1 MSGEVTVSPVAGRSD
16 LAAFIQLPKRL
27 YRGHPGYVAPLDME
41 RGEALSKK
49 TNPFFDHAE
58 VELFLARR
66 DGRVVGRISAQIDRL
81 HQEKYADRTGHFGFL
96 DAEDDPAVFAAL
108 IASAEAWLKAKGM
121 VRAVGPLSLST
132 NEEIG
137 VLVEGFD
144 SLPMLMM
151 PFHLPYNAGHIEATG
166 YTKTRD
172 VIAYHLHKDDYK
184 PLASKRMLER
194 AVAETGVVVRNID
207 MKRFQAEIETVIDI
221 FNDAWAQN
229 WGMVP
234 FTEKEMAAA
243 AKGLKL
249 LIDPKMVV
257 VAEQNGEAA
266 GMMVCLPNLL
276 EAARDLDGKLLPFGL
291 PKLLYRLKT
300 NKVRSGRIPLMG
312 IRRKHHGTVLGATL
326 LPLMFEKLRTRFLER
341 GLERLE
347 MSWILEDN
355 TAMRRVLEGLGG
367 KAYKTHRVYEKSLEG
382 TGA

>member
-1 MSGEVTVSPVAGRSD
+1 MSAAIDVAPVAGRSD

-27 YRGHPGYVAPLDME
+27 YRGQKGYVAPLDME
-41 RGEALSKK
+41 RGEALSPK

-58 VELFLARR
+58 VQLFLARR
-66 DGRVVGRISAQIDRL
+66 GSKVVGRISAQIDKL
-81 HQEKYADRTGHFGFL
+81 HQEKYGDRAGHFGFL
-96 DAEDDPAVFAAL
+96 DAEDDPAIFSAL
-108 IASAEAWLKAKGM
+108 IVAAENWLRDRGM
-121 VRAVGPLSLST
+121 HQAVGPLSFST

-137 VLVEGFD
+137 ALVEGFD

-151 PFHLPYNAGHIEATG
+151 PFHLPYNAPQIEANG
-166 YTKTRD
+166 YRKVKD
-172 VIAYHLHKDDYK
+172 VLAYHLDMDEYK
-184 PLASKRMLER
+184 PLGSKRLLER
-194 AVAETGVVVRNID
+194 AVSETGVVVRNID
-207 MKRFQAEIETVIDI
+207 MKRFQAEIETVIEI
-221 FNDAWAQN
+221 FNDAWSEN

-257 VAEQNGEAA
+257 IAELNGEAA

-291 PKLLYRLKT
+291 PKLLYRLKMNT
-300 NKVRSGRIPLMG
+300 VRSGRIPLMG

-326 LPLMFEKLRTRFLER
+326 LPLMFAKLRPRLAER
-341 GLERLE
+341 RLERLE

-367 KAYKTHRVYEKSLEG
+367 KVYKKHRVFEKALR
-382 TGA
+382 

>member
-1 MSGEVTVSPVAGRSD
+1 MGGVSVSPVAGKAD
-16 LAAFIQLPKRL
+16 LAAFIALPKRL
-27 YRGHPGYVAPLDME
+27 YRGQKGYVPPLDME
-41 RGEALSKK
+41 RGEALSPK
-49 TNPFFDHAE
+49 TNPYFDHAE
-58 VELFLARR
+58 VQLFLARR
-66 DGRVVGRISAQIDRL
+66 HGKVVGRISAQIDRL
-81 HQEKYADRTGHFGFL
+81 HQEKYRDQTGHFGFL
-96 DAEDDPAVFAAL
+96 DAENDPAIFAAL
-108 IASAEAWLKAKGM
+108 IKAAETWLKGKGM
-121 VRAVGPLSLST
+121 VRAVGPLSFTT

-144 SLPMLMM
+144 ALPMLMM
-151 PFHLPYNAGHIEATG
+151 PFHPPYNAPLIEAQG
-166 YTKTRD
+166 YAKVKD
-172 VIAYHLHKDDYK
+172 IFSYHLDRSDYK

-194 AVAETGVVVRNID
+194 AAQEGGVIVRNID

-221 FNDAWAQN
+221 FNDAWSQN

-266 GMMVCLPNLL
+266 GMMICLPNLL
-276 EAARDLDGKLLPFGL
+276 EAARDLDGKLFPFGIA
-291 PKLLYRLKT
+291 KLLYRLKT
-300 NKVRSGRIPLMG
+300 NKVKSGRIPLMG

-326 LPLMFEKLRTRFLER
+326 LPMMFEKLHPRFAER
-341 GLERLE
+341 GMDRLE

-367 KAYKTHRVYEKSLEG
+367 KAYKKHRIFEKALG
-382 TGA
+382 GIGA

>member
-1 MSGEVTVSPVAGRSD
+1 MSASVEVSPVAGRSD

-27 YRGHPGYVAPLDME
+27 YRGQKGYVAPLDME
-41 RGEALSKK
+41 RGEAFSPK

-58 VELFLARR
+58 VQFFLARR
-66 DGRVVGRISAQIDRL
+66 GGQVVGRISAQIDKL
-81 HQEKYADRTGHFGFL
+81 HQEKYRDRTGHFGLL
-96 DAEDDPAVFAAL
+96 DAENDPAIFAAL
-108 IASAEAWLKAKGM
+108 IKAAEDWLKARGM
-121 VRAVGPLSLST
+121 VRAVGPLSMST

-137 VLVEGFD
+137 VLVDGFD

-151 PFHLPYNAGHIEATG
+151 PFHLPYTAPNIEAQG
-166 YTKTRD
+166 YIKAKD
-172 VIAYHLHKDDYK
+172 VLSYHLQSGDYK

-194 AVAETGVVVRNID
+194 TAAEGGVVVRNID
-207 MKRFQAEIETVIDI
+207 MKRFTPEIETVIDI
-221 FNDAWAQN
+221 FNDAWSQN

-276 EAARDLDGKLLPFGL
+276 EAARDIDGRLFPFGIA
-291 PKLLYRLKT
+291 KLLYRLKT
-300 NKVRSGRIPLMG
+300 NRVRSGRIPLMG

-326 LPLMFEKLRTRFLER
+326 LPMMFEKLRGRLAER
-341 GLERLE
+341 GLERIE

-355 TAMRRVLEGLGG
+355 IAMRRVLEGIGG
-367 KAYKTHRVYEKSLEG
+367 KVYKTHRVYEKPL
-382 TGA
+382 A

>member
-1 MSGEVTVSPVAGRSD
+1 MSAAIDVAPVAGRSD

-27 YRGHPGYVAPLDME
+27 YRGQKGYVAPLDME
-41 RGEALSKK
+41 RGEALSPK

-58 VELFLARR
+58 VQLFLARR
-66 DGRVVGRISAQIDRL
+66 GSKVVGRISAQIDKL
-81 HQEKYADRTGHFGFL
+81 HQEKYGDHAGHFGFL
-96 DAEDDPAVFAAL
+96 DAEDDPAIFSAL
-108 IASAEAWLKAKGM
+108 IVAAENWLRDRGM
-121 VRAVGPLSLST
+121 HQAVGPLSFST

-137 VLVEGFD
+137 ALVEGFD

-151 PFHLPYNAGHIEATG
+151 PFHLPYNAPQIEANG
-166 YTKTRD
+166 YRKVKD
-172 VIAYHLHKDDYK
+172 VLAYHLDMDEYK
-184 PLASKRMLER
+184 PLGSKRLLER
-194 AVAETGVVVRNID
+194 AVSETGVVVRNID
-207 MKRFQAEIETVIDI
+207 MKRFQAEIETVIEI
-221 FNDAWAQN
+221 FNDAWSEN

-257 VAEQNGEAA
+257 IAELNGEAA

-291 PKLLYRLKT
+291 PKLLYRLKMNT
-300 NKVRSGRIPLMG
+300 VRSGRIPLMG

-326 LPLMFEKLRTRFLER
+326 LPLMFAKLRPRLAER
-341 GLERLE
+341 RLERLE

-355 TAMRRVLEGLGG
+355 AAMRRVLEGLGG
-367 KAYKTHRVYEKSLEG
+367 KVYKKHRVFEKALR
-382 TGA
+382 

>member
-1 MSGEVTVSPVAGRSD
+1 MIAAIDVAPVAGRSD

-27 YRGHPGYVAPLDME
+27 YRGLKGYVAPLDME
-41 RGEALSKK
+41 RGEALSPK

-58 VELFLARR
+58 VQLFLARR
-66 DGRVVGRISAQIDRL
+66 DGKVVGRISVQVDKL
-81 HQEKYADRTGHFGFL
+81 HLEKYGDQTGHFGFL
-96 DAEDDPAVFAAL
+96 DAEDDPAIFAAL
-108 IASAEAWLKAKGM
+108 IAAAENWLKGKGM
-121 VRAVGPLSLST
+121 RRAVGPLSFST

-137 VLVEGFD
+137 ALVEGFD

-151 PFHLPYNAGHIEATG
+151 PFHPPYNAPHIAAQG
-166 YTKTRD
+166 YAKAKD
-172 VIAYHLHKDDYK
+172 VFSYHLRKDDYK

-194 AVAETGVVVRNID
+194 AAAEGGVIVRNID
-207 MKRFQAEIETVIDI
+207 MKRFQVEIETVIDI
-221 FNDAWAQN
+221 FNDAWSQN

-257 VAEQNGEAA
+257 IAEQDGKAA

-276 EAARDLDGKLLPFGL
+276 EAARDLDGRLLPFGL

-312 IRRKHHGTVLGATL
+312 IRRRHHGTVLGATL
-326 LPLMFEKLRTRFLER
+326 LPMMFEKLRNRFLER
-341 GLERLE
+341 GLEELE

-355 TAMRRVLEGLGG
+355 TAMRRVLEGIGG
-367 KAYKTHRVYEKSLEG
+367 KVYKTHRVYEKAL
-382 TGA
+382 A

>member
-1 MSGEVTVSPVAGRSD
+1 MSASVEVSPVAGRSD
-16 LAAFIQLPKRL
+16 LAAFIELPKRL
-27 YRGHPGYVAPLDME
+27 YRGQKGYVAPLDME
-41 RGEALSKK
+41 RGEALSPK

-58 VELFLARR
+58 VQLFLARR
-66 DGRVVGRISAQIDRL
+66 DGKVVGRISAQIDKL
-81 HQEKYADRTGHFGFL
+81 HQEKYRDSTGHFGFL

-108 IASAEAWLKAKGM
+108 IAAAENWLKGKGM
-121 VRAVGPLSLST
+121 ARAVGPLSFST

-137 VLVEGFD
+137 VLVDGFD
-144 SLPMLMM
+144 ARPMLMM
-151 PFHLPYNAGHIEATG
+151 PFHLPYNARHIAANG
-166 YTKTRD
+166 YAKVKD
-172 VIAYHLHKDDYK
+172 VLSYHLRKDDYK

-194 AVAETGVVVRNID
+194 AATETGVVVRNID

-221 FNDAWAQN
+221 FNDAWSQN

-276 EAARDLDGKLLPFGL
+276 EAARDLDGKLFPFGIA
-291 PKLLYRLKT
+291 KLLYRLKT

-326 LPLMFEKLRTRFLER
+326 LPMMFEKLRTRFLER
-341 GLERLE
+341 GLEELE

-355 TAMRRVLEGLGG
+355 TAMRRVLEGIGG
-367 KAYKTHRVYEKSLEG
+367 KVTKTHRVFEKALV
-382 TGA
+382 

>member
-1 MSGEVTVSPVAGRSD
+1 MSGAISVSPVSGRSD
-16 LAAFIQLPKRL
+16 LKAFIQFPKRL

-41 RGEALSKK
+41 RGEALSPK
-49 TNPFFDHAE
+49 TNPYFDHAD
-58 VELFLARR
+58 VQLFLARR
-66 DGRVVGRISAQIDRL
+66 DGKVVGRISAQIDKL
-81 HQEKYADRTGHFGFL
+81 HLEKYGDRTGQFGFL
-96 DAEDDPAVFAAL
+96 DAEDDPAIYAAL
-108 IASAEAWLKAKGM
+108 IGAVEAWLKAKGM
-121 VRAVGPLSLST
+121 VRAVGPLSFST
-132 NEEIG
+132 NEETG
-137 VLVEGFD
+137 LLVDGFD
-144 SLPMLMM
+144 ALPMLLM
-151 PFHLPYNAGHIEATG
+151 PFHLPYAARHIEAQG
-166 YTKTRD
+166 YAKTKD
-172 VIAYHLHKDDYK
+172 VLAYHLHKDEYK
-184 PLASKRMLER
+184 SLGSKRMLER

-221 FNDAWAQN
+221 FNDAWAEN

-276 EAARDLDGKLLPFGL
+276 EAARDLDGKILPFGIL
-291 PKLLYRLKT
+291 KLLYRLKT

-326 LPLMFEKLRTRFLER
+326 LPLMFEKLRGRFLER

-355 TAMRRVLEGLGG
+355 TAMRRVLEGIGG
-367 KAYKTHRVYEKSLEG
+367 KPYKTHRIFEKSL
-382 TGA
+382 A